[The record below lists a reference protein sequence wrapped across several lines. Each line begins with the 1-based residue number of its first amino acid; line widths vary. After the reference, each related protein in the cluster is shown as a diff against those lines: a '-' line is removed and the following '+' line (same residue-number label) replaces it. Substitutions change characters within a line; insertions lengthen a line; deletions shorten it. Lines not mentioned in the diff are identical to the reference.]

1 MDLVPD
7 EDRANLKKYHNKF
20 TQIAVVQVELLV
32 DLSIDDLGIYC
43 FCPIL
48 GPSRGPLWLAVYSRA
63 RYQRSCYYDFLLRVR
78 SQIPKARLLHFLRV
92 RLGIHGEHLLGVLAK
107 QGLYLHDSFL
117 GRDWRAFHLS
127 LDDIS
132 TSIRINF
139 RCGLSSSWAHVCDWQ
154 NPLAGLRTCGK
165 AKSPAARYG

>member
-1 MDLVPD
+1 MTSYFVS
-7 EDRANLKKYHNKF
+7 EVRFRK
-20 TQIAVVQVELLV
+20 V
-32 DLSIDDLGIYC
+32 C
-43 FCPIL
+43 FNALI
-48 GPSRGPLWLAVYSRA
+48 
-63 RYQRSCYYDFLLRVR
+63 FLLLCRLLFF
-78 SQIPKARLLHFLRV
+78 SARLLHFLRV

-139 RCGLSSSWAHVCDWQ
+139 RCGLSSSWAHVCGKKHD
-154 NPLAGLRTCGK
+154 LAEHVLIAAVVQIDRIRWLVYERAEK
-165 AKSPAARYG
+165 RNRLQLAMAKMGSWAIDEKTKL